1 MCGRGPRT
9 RTPHCSKM
17 AALFILLRHGG
28 PGFVRIEALHLYK
41 FTQARQSKIFLVD
54 NPILADGDCLYS
66 SPPILGRCSDQRES
80 ADHHA
85 FYDVVHLA
93 EWCRRPLPLQN
104 LEEISMV
111 WLRTSCV
118 ALLEDESYFFAHRTS
133 PASIRVLPSESVLFA
148 RSADNPLGILVYLVA
163 LAFLQRIFVLRFH
176 VATTDVDG
184 IEFVAADTAIEQLS
198 AARFRIKGPFVTHLH
213 NRYRE
218 RPVLVAHKNEFPIAG
233 LPIHGN
239 AFLFRRR

>member
-1 MCGRGPRT
+1 
-9 RTPHCSKM
+9 
-17 AALFILLRHGG
+17 
-28 PGFVRIEALHLYK
+28 
-41 FTQARQSKIFLVD
+41 
-54 NPILADGDCLYS
+54 
-66 SPPILGRCSDQRES
+66 
-80 ADHHA
+80 
-85 FYDVVHLA
+85 
-93 EWCRRPLPLQN
+93 
-104 LEEISMV
+104 MV
-111 WLRTSCV
+111 WMPTSWV
-118 ALLEDESYFFAHRTS
+118 ALLEDASYFFAHRTS

-218 RPVLVAHKNEFPIAG
+218 RPVLVAHKKECPIAG
-233 LPIHGN
+233 LRIHGN
-239 AFLFRRR
+239 AFLFARLRRKVHSPLSILGVLAGEIDVLATGAKNIGESTFVKFFGRID

>member
-1 MCGRGPRT
+1 MCGRGPRI

-41 FTQARQSKIFLVD
+41 FTQARQSKIFLVV
-54 NPILADGDCLYS
+54 NPILADGECLYS
-66 SPPILGRCSDQRES
+66 SHPILGRCSDQRES

-118 ALLEDESYFFAHRTS
+118 ALLQNATSFFPPRT
-133 PASIRVLPSESVLFA
+133 PPPPPPILP
-148 RSADNPLGILVYLVA
+148 PLPLV
-163 LAFLQRIFVLRFH
+163 
-176 VATTDVDG
+176 
-184 IEFVAADTAIEQLS
+184 
-198 AARFRIKGPFVTHLH
+198 
-213 NRYRE
+213 
-218 RPVLVAHKNEFPIAG
+218 FP
-233 LPIHGN
+233 
-239 AFLFRRR
+239 